1 MTKLKKTQYNFDLI
15 NLLTPVGGFKFDR
28 NKIYV
33 GDGRYVKVYT
43 IIHYPSNMELGW
55 LGKLVDEMG
64 AIFSINIEPTDN
76 AELIEGLDRRIRDAT
91 ALAKLAKNESSKQ
104 LKEQEIKEASEIIS
118 RILQNNEV
126 VSYLSIYILVS
137 DENENNLAKKCK
149 EIEKEV
155 IKQKLKI
162 RPLTNFLLKEGYKS
176 VAPYFTIQEDLNSYF
191 RRNILTSTFTGGFL
205 FNKNTFIDK
214 QGYYLGINEK
224 GGIVIFNLW
233 QKDSDRTNSNMVIV
247 GSSGSGKSVAV
258 KHIAYNEIPNSKIL
272 IIDPESEYSY
282 LCENLGGKIIN
293 CNGGEK
299 GGILN
304 PLQIRID
311 REENTNS
318 LALHFQFLRT
328 FFSILYPS
336 LQDME
341 FSALELLL
349 EELYEKF
356 NITKNTDISKLKNTD
371 FPKLEDLYSF
381 IEEKNIQTSNE
392 TFEKILSLIRPICV
406 GQSADIWNGYTNIDI
421 DTDMTVFNTSS
432 MHKFQEQY
440 KRAQY
445 YNIMSYCWDFL
456 SRDVTERTILIAD
469 ECHMLIDPNIPQTL
483 EYLKNISKRA
493 RKHNSSIIVLTQSI
507 EDCLNEKIRLYGQS
521 LFTNSTY
528 KLFFKLDGQDLK
540 DVQETFKLTD
550 KETQLIYN
558 AKVGEALFTAGVRKI
573 FINMQI
579 DKIEKELIDEKFRR
593 VKSYA

>member
-55 LGKLVDEMG
+55 LGKLVDEIG

>member
-1 MTKLKKTQYNFDLI
+1 MKKLKKTEYNFDLI
-15 NLLTPVGGFKFDR
+15 NLLTPVGGFRFDR

-33 GDGRYVKVYT
+33 GDRYVKIYT

-55 LGKLVDEMG
+55 LGKLVDEIG

-76 AELIEGLDRRIRDAT
+76 AELLEGLDRRIRDAT

-137 DENENNLAKKCK
+137 DENENNLIRKCK

-162 RPLTNFLLKEGYKS
+162 RPLTNFLLKEGFKS
-176 VAPYFTIQEDLNSYF
+176 VAPYFTIQENLNSYF
-191 RRNILTSTFTGGFL
+191 RRNILTSTFVGGFL

-214 QGYYLGINEK
+214 KGYYLGINEK

-272 IIDPESEYSY
+272 IIDPENEYSY

-293 CNGGEK
+293 CNGGEN

-349 EELYEKF
+349 EELYQRF
-356 NITKNTDISKLKNTD
+356 NINKNTDISKLKNTD
-371 FPKLEDLYSF
+371 FPKLEDLYFF
-381 IEEKNIQTSNE
+381 IEEKNKQSSNE
-392 TFEKILSLIRPICV
+392 TFEKIMSLIRPICI

-421 DTDMTVFNTSS
+421 NTDMTVFNTSS

-456 SRDVTERTILIAD
+456 SRDINERTILIAD

-493 RKHNSSIIVLTQSI
+493 RKYNSSIIVITQSI
-507 EDCLNEKIRLYGQS
+507 EDFLNEKIRLYGQS

-558 AKVGEALFTAGVRKI
+558 AKIGEALFTAGIRKI

-579 DKIEKELIDEKFRR
+579 DKKEKELIDEKFRR
-593 VKSYA
+593 VKNYA

>member
-1 MTKLKKTQYNFDLI
+1 MKKLKKTEYNFDLI

-33 GDGRYVKVYT
+33 GDRYVKIYT
-43 IIHYPSNMELGW
+43 IMYYPSNMELGW
-55 LGKLVDEMG
+55 LGKLVDEIG

-76 AELIEGLDRRIRDAT
+76 AELLEGLDRRIRDAT

-137 DENENNLAKKCK
+137 DENENNFIRKSK

-176 VAPYFTIQEDLNSYF
+176 VAPYFTIQENLNNYF

-233 QKDSDRTNSNMVIV
+233 QKDSDRTNSNMVVV

-272 IIDPESEYSY
+272 IIDPENEYSY

-293 CNGGEK
+293 CNGGER

-371 FPKLEDLYSF
+371 FPKLEDLYFF
-381 IEEKNIQTSNE
+381 IEEKNKQSGNE
-392 TFEKILSLIRPICV
+392 IFEKILSLIRPICI

-456 SRDVTERTILIAD
+456 SRDVNERTILIAD

-493 RKHNSSIIVLTQSI
+493 RKYNANIIVITQSI
-507 EDCLNEKIRLYGQS
+507 EDFLNEKIRLYGQS

-558 AKVGEALFTAGVRKI
+558 AKIGEALFTAGIRKI

>member
-1 MTKLKKTQYNFDLI
+1 MKKLKKIQYNYNLI
-15 NLLTPVGGFKFDR
+15 DLLTPVGGFKFDR
-28 NKIYV
+28 NKIYI
-33 GDGRYVKVYT
+33 GDRYAKVYT
-43 IIHYPSNMELGW
+43 IIHYPSNIELGW
-55 LGKLVDEMG
+55 LGKLVNEIG

-76 AELIEGLDRRIRDAT
+76 TELLEGLDRRIRDAT
-91 ALAKLAKNESSKQ
+91 ALVKLAKNESSKQ
-104 LKEQEIKEASEIIS
+104 IKEQEIKEASEIIS
-118 RILQNNEV
+118 RILQNNEI
-126 VSYLSIYILVS
+126 VSYLSIYILIS
-137 DENENNLAKKCK
+137 DESENNLAKKCK
-149 EIEKEV
+149 EMEKEV

-162 RPLTNFLLKEGYKS
+162 RPLTNFLLQEGYKAI
-176 VAPYFTIQEDLNSYF
+176 APYFTIQEDLNNYF
-191 RRNILTSTFTGGFL
+191 KRNILTSTFTGGFL

-214 QGYYLGINEK
+214 NGYYLGVNEK
-224 GGIVIFNLW
+224 GGIIIFNMW
-233 QKDSDRTNSNMVIV
+233 KKDSDRTNSNMVVV

-258 KHIAYNEIPNSKIL
+258 KHIAYNEIPKAKIL
-272 IIDPESEYSY
+272 IIDPENEYSY
-282 LCENLGGKIIN
+282 LSENLGGKIIN
-293 CNGGEK
+293 CNGGK
-299 GGILN
+299 DGGILN
-304 PLQIRID
+304 PLQIRVD
-311 REENTNS
+311 REEDTNS

-336 LQDME
+336 LQDVE

-349 EELYEKF
+349 EQLYQKF
-356 NITKNTDISKLKNTD
+356 NINKNTDVSKLKNTD

-381 IEEKNIQTSNE
+381 IEEKNKQKYNK
-392 TFEKILSLIRPICV
+392 TFEKILSLIRPICI

-456 SRDVTERTILIAD
+456 SRDANEKTILIAD
-469 ECHMLIDPNIPQTL
+469 ECHMLVDPNIPQTL

-493 RKHNSSIIVLTQSI
+493 RKYKASIIVITQSI
-507 EDCLNEKIRLYGQS
+507 EDFLNEKIRLYGQS

-558 AKVGEALFTAGVRKI
+558 AKIGEALFTAGVRKL
-573 FINMQI
+573 FISMDI
-579 DKIEKELIDEKFRR
+579 DNIEKQQIDEKFRK
-593 VKSYA
+593 VNAYA

>member
-1 MTKLKKTQYNFDLI
+1 MTKLKKTQYNYDLI

-33 GDGRYVKVYT
+33 GDRYVKVYT

-55 LGKLVDEMG
+55 LGKLVDEIG

-137 DENENNLAKKCK
+137 DENENNLTRKCK

-162 RPLTNFLLKEGYKS
+162 RPLTNYLLKEGYKS

-214 QGYYLGINEK
+214 NGYYLGVNEK
-224 GGIVIFNLW
+224 GGIIIFNLW
-233 QKDSDRTNSNMVIV
+233 KKDSDRTNSNMVIV

-349 EELYEKF
+349 EELYERF

-371 FPKLEDLYSF
+371 FPKLEDLYFF
-381 IEEKNIQTSNE
+381 IEEKNKPASNE
-392 TFEKILSLIRPICV
+392 TFEKILSLIRPICI

-456 SRDVTERTILIAD
+456 SRDVNERTILIAD

-493 RKHNSSIIVLTQSI
+493 RKYNSSIIVITQSI
-507 EDCLNEKIRLYGQS
+507 QDCLNEKIRLYGQS

-558 AKVGEALFTAGVRKI
+558 AKVGEALFIAGVRKI

-579 DKIEKELIDEKFRR
+579 DKLEKELIDEKFRR

>member
-1 MTKLKKTQYNFDLI
+1 MKKLKKTEYNFDLI

-33 GDGRYVKVYT
+33 GDRYVKIYT
-43 IIHYPSNMELGW
+43 IMHYPSNMELGW
-55 LGKLVDEMG
+55 LGKLVDEIG

-76 AELIEGLDRRIRDAT
+76 AELLEGLDRRIRDAT

-137 DENENNLAKKCK
+137 DENENNFIRKSK

-176 VAPYFTIQEDLNSYF
+176 VAPYFTIQENLNNYF

-233 QKDSDRTNSNMVIV
+233 QKDSDRTNSNMVVV

-272 IIDPESEYSY
+272 IIDPENEYSY
-282 LCENLGGKIIN
+282 LCENLGGRIIN
-293 CNGGEK
+293 CNGGER

-304 PLQIRID
+304 PLQIRTD

-341 FSALELLL
+341 FSTLELLL

-371 FPKLEDLYSF
+371 FPKLEDLYFF
-381 IEEKNIQTSNE
+381 IEEKNKQSGNE
-392 TFEKILSLIRPICV
+392 IFEKILSLIRPICI

-456 SRDVTERTILIAD
+456 SRDVNERTILIAD

-493 RKHNSSIIVLTQSI
+493 RKYNASIIVITQSI
-507 EDCLNEKIRLYGQS
+507 EDFLNEKIRLYGQS

-558 AKVGEALFTAGVRKI
+558 AKIGEALFTAGIRKI

-579 DKIEKELIDEKFRR
+579 NKVEKELIDEKFRR
-593 VKSYA
+593 VKNYA

>member
-1 MTKLKKTQYNFDLI
+1 MKKLKKTEYNFDLI

-33 GDGRYVKVYT
+33 GDRYVKIYT
-43 IIHYPSNMELGW
+43 IMHYPSNMELGW
-55 LGKLVDEMG
+55 LGKLVDEIG

-76 AELIEGLDRRIRDAT
+76 AELLEGLDRRIRDAT

-137 DENENNLAKKCK
+137 DENENNFIRKSK

-176 VAPYFTIQEDLNSYF
+176 VAPYFTIQENLNNYF

-233 QKDSDRTNSNMVIV
+233 QKDSDRTNRNMVVV

-272 IIDPESEYSY
+272 IIDPENEYSY

-293 CNGGEK
+293 CNGGER

-304 PLQIRID
+304 PLQIRTD

-341 FSALELLL
+341 FSTLELLL

-371 FPKLEDLYSF
+371 FPKLEDLYFF
-381 IEEKNIQTSNE
+381 IEEKNKQSGNE
-392 TFEKILSLIRPICV
+392 IFEKILSLIRPICI

-456 SRDVTERTILIAD
+456 SRDVNERTILIAD

-493 RKHNSSIIVLTQSI
+493 RKYNASIIVITQSI
-507 EDCLNEKIRLYGQS
+507 EDFLNEKIRLYGQS

-558 AKVGEALFTAGVRKI
+558 AKIGEALFTAGIRKI

-579 DKIEKELIDEKFRR
+579 NKVEKELIDEKFRR
-593 VKSYA
+593 VKNYA

>member
-1 MTKLKKTQYNFDLI
+1 MIKLKKTQYNYDLI
-15 NLLTPVGGFKFDR
+15 DLITPVGGYKFDR

-33 GDGRYVKVYT
+33 GDRYVKVYT
-43 IIHYPSNMELGW
+43 IIHYPSNIELGW
-55 LGKLVDEMG
+55 LGKLVNEAG
-64 AIFSINIEPTDN
+64 EIFSINIEPTDN
-76 AELIEGLDRRIRDAT
+76 AELLEGLDRRIRDAT

-176 VAPYFTIQEDLNSYF
+176 VAPYFTIQEDLSSYF
-191 RRNILTSTFTGGFL
+191 RRNILTSTFIGGFL

-272 IIDPESEYSY
+272 IIDPENEYSY
-282 LCENLGGKIIN
+282 LCRNLGGKIIN

-336 LQDME
+336 LQDIE

-371 FPKLEDLYSF
+371 FPKLEDLYFF
-381 IEEKNIQTSNE
+381 IEEKNKRNRNE

-456 SRDVTERTILIAD
+456 SRDVNERTILIAD
-469 ECHMLIDPNIPQTL
+469 ECHMLVDPNIPQTL

-493 RKHNSSIIVLTQSI
+493 RKYNASIIVITQSI
-507 EDCLNEKIRLYGQS
+507 EDFLNEKIRLYGQS

-558 AKVGEALFTAGVRKI
+558 AKVAEALFTAGIRKI

-593 VKSYA
+593 VKNYA